1 MDTIGAETATTLP
14 LASAGSTMTRI
25 AGMAGNRGRN
35 LLNVADRR
43 PGGAELAV
51 VLTTSEDAP
60 VLEAAAERGIP
71 TEIVPLEDGMSRR
84 EHEEAVN
91 AALSE
96 HEYDLVCLDGYMRIL
111 SDTFLDVQPT
121 TLNVHPS
128 LLPSFPGMDAWG
140 DALDAGVSVT
150 GCTVHV
156 VTDATDGDGNVIER
170 EVDGGPIVTQ
180 EPVPIY
186 EGDDEEILKERVLY
200 EAEFRAYPRAVTWF
214 AEGAVDV
221 DHEAGTVTVDADV
234 SSPDDADHDGLPARR
249 LVSNDR
255 VDTLRYGENP
265 HQDAAVYADYTC
277 DEASV
282 VHADQLNE
290 GAKALSYNNYND
302 ADGALNLIKEFDEPA
317 AAVIKHTN
325 PAGCA
330 TADTLAEA
338 YEKALSTDP
347 MSAFGG
353 IVALNRECDAATAE
367 QVIDSFKEVVVAPG
381 YTDDALDVLCEKEN
395 LRVLDVGREAR
406 SASERASGEQPR
418 ALGERTERFTEKP
431 LVGGRLVQERDTQSI
446 SVGDL
451 EVVTERE
458 PTDEE
463 LESMVFAWQ
472 TLKHVKSNGI
482 LFTKGTETVGVGMG
496 QVSRVDAVRLAA
508 MKAEEHAEGKNA
520 EDAVMA
526 SDAFFPF
533 PDGIEEAAK
542 AGIEAVVQPGGS
554 VNDDDVIA
562 AADEHGMAMAFTGQ
576 RSFRHD

>member
-1 MDTIGAETATTLP
+1 
-14 LASAGSTMTRI
+14 MTRI

-35 LLNVADRR
+35 LLNIADRR
-43 PGGAELAV
+43 PGGVEFAV
-51 VLTTSEDAP
+51 VVTNSEDAP

-71 TEIVPLEDGMSRR
+71 TEVVPLEDDMSR
-84 EHEEAVN
+84 
-91 AALSE
+91 SE
-96 HEYDLVCLDGYMRIL
+96 HEKAVLEALSSYEFDLVCLDGYMRIL
-111 SDTFLDVQPT
+111 SDTFLESAPT
-121 TLNVHPS
+121 TLNVHPA

-140 DALDAGVSVT
+140 DALEAGVSVT

-156 VTDATDGDGNVIER
+156 VTDATDAEGAVLES
-170 EVDGGPIVTQ
+170 EVDAGPIVTQ
-180 EPVPIY
+180 EPIPVY
-186 EGDDEEILKERVLY
+186 EGDDEEDLKERILY
-200 EAEFRAYPRAVTWF
+200 EGEFRAYPRAVKWF

-221 DHEAGTVTVDADV
+221 DLEAGEARSASDSRAGSEATRKTGEVTVDADV
-234 SSPDDADHDGLPARR
+234 ASTDSDDHNGLPARR
-249 LVSNDR
+249 LVSDDR
-255 VDTLRYGENP
+255 ADTLRYGENP
-265 HQDAAVYADYTC
+265 HQDAAVYTDYTC

-330 TADTLAEA
+330 TADSVAEA

-353 IVALNRECDAATAE
+353 IVALNRECDATTAE

-381 YTDDALDVLCEKEN
+381 YTDDALEVLFEKDN
-395 LRVLDVGREAR
+395 LRVLDVGE
-406 SASERASGEQPR
+406 
-418 ALGERTERFTEKP
+418 LGERTERFTEKP
-431 LVGGRLVQERDTQSI
+431 LVGGRLVQERDLQSI
-446 SVGDL
+446 SVDDL
-451 EVVTERE
+451 KVVTERE
-458 PTDEE
+458 PSEEE

-508 MKAEEHAEGKNA
+508 MKADEHAEGKDA
-520 EDAVMA
+520 QGAVMA

-554 VNDDDVIA
+554 VNDEDVIEA
-562 AADEHGMAMAFTGQ
+562 ANEHGMAMAFTGQ